1 MSLLFPGN
9 EELRCDKVE
18 RGAHYEYMEVYKLTT
33 NHVLTVTEKILARNP
48 EHELRRAF
56 ELFDDDRTGKISLK
70 NLRRVAREL
79 GETLG
84 EEELCVSSLKTPQID
99 LRWEGNCSLIIEN

>member
-1 MSLLFPGN
+1 M
-9 EELRCDKVE
+9 
-18 RGAHYEYMEVYKLTT
+18 
-33 NHVLTVTEKILARNP
+33 TEKILARNP

-79 GETLG
+79 GEALG
-84 EEELCVSSLKTPQID
+84 EEELCVPPAEISRID
-99 LRWEGNCSLIIEN
+99 LCWGAVC